1 MTDIVERLR
10 KCANTVYQQDGYTF
24 RLGLQN
30 EAADEIERLREALQF
45 YTCGCKEDRC
55 TPDKQ
60 RFRDIKCGWVAREAL
75 EGK

>member
-1 MTDIVERLR
+1 MQTLEEVTNFLNRE
-10 KCANTVYQQDGYTF
+10 AE
-24 RLGLQN
+24 LQKMK
-30 EAADEIERLREALQF
+30 DEIKRLREALQF

-75 EGK
+75 GGK

>member
-1 MTDIVERLR
+1 MTDIVEWLR
-10 KCANTVYQQDGYTF
+10 WNEKEQRSRFG
-24 RLGLQN
+24 
-30 EAADEIERLREALQF
+30 EAANEIERLRKALQF
-45 YTCGCKEDRC
+45 YTCGCKEDKC

>member
-1 MTDIVERLR
+1 MTDIVKQAREHVEEIGLGRT
-10 KCANTVYQQDGYTF
+10 ANWITD
-24 RLGLQN
+24 L
-30 EAADEIERLREALQF
+30 ADEIERLREALQF